1 MAGEPNNRGEAS
13 VPGLAGWPLA
23 AVVMLPAAVGLGSA
37 AHVRQWWTP
46 ERSPLFQLSSNFDG
60 TAARPAYRSNQRHE
74 LEARSAENAGLARL
88 VAGGTARSPQGG
100 STGYWHEMT
109 SPAGRLSLFSP

>member
-1 MAGEPNNRGEAS
+1 M
-13 VPGLAGWPLA
+13 PGLADWLLA

-60 TAARPAYRSNQRHE
+60 TAARPAYRSH
-74 LEARSAENAGLARL
+74 
-88 VAGGTARSPQGG
+88 
-100 STGYWHEMT
+100 
-109 SPAGRLSLFSP
+109 